1 MTRTGRIVAV
11 SATALLGIT
20 VLAGCSAS
28 TSSAPAA
35 PASSA
40 AAASSAAPASEA
52 ASPAASPIGGD
63 VLPPVIVDATAT
75 TAEAK
80 VGDTIVF
87 NVTKL
92 AGTTIS
98 TSTPDLVELTQGGE
112 KDGAEFNP
120 GAKALAAGTAVVTV
134 TNPDSSM
141 RDVTITITQ

>member
-1 MTRTGRIVAV
+1 MTRTGRIVAA
-11 SATALLGIT
+11 SATALLGIG

-28 TSSAPAA
+28 TSSTP
-35 PASSA
+35 
-40 AAASSAAPASEA
+40 AAPASEA
-52 ASPAASPIGGD
+52 AASAAASPIGGD
-63 VLPPVIVDATAT
+63 VLPPVMVDATAT
-75 TAEAK
+75 TATAK

-87 NVTKL
+87 NVAKV

-120 GAKALAAGTAVVTV
+120 AAKALAAGTAVVTV

-141 RDVTITITQ
+141 RDVTITISE

>member
-1 MTRTGRIVAV
+1 MTRTGRIVAA
-11 SATALLGIT
+11 SATALLGIA

-28 TSSAPAA
+28 TSSTPDA
-35 PASSA
+35 PASD
-40 AAASSAAPASEA
+40 AAASAGV
-52 ASPAASPIGGD
+52 IGGD
-63 VLPPVIVDATAT
+63 VLPPVIVEPTAT

-87 NVTKL
+87 NVVKL

-112 KDGAEFNP
+112 QDGAEFNP
-120 GAKALAAGTAVVTV
+120 GAKAIAAGTAIVTV

-141 RDVTITITQ
+141 RDVTITISE

>member
-1 MTRTGRIVAV
+1 MTRTGRIVAA
-11 SATALLGIT
+11 SATALLGIA

-28 TSSAPAA
+28 TSSTP
-35 PASSA
+35 
-40 AAASSAAPASEA
+40 AAPASEA
-52 ASPAASPIGGD
+52 AASAAASPIGGD
-63 VLPPVIVDATAT
+63 VLPPIMVDATAT

-87 NVTKL
+87 NVAKL

-134 TNPDSSM
+134 TNPDRSM

>member
-1 MTRTGRIVAV
+1 MTRTGRIVAA
-11 SATALLGIT
+11 SATALLGIA

-28 TSSAPAA
+28 TSSTPAA
-35 PASSA
+35 PASD
-40 AAASSAAPASEA
+40 AAASAGV
-52 ASPAASPIGGD
+52 IGGD
-63 VLPPVIVDATAT
+63 VLPPVIVEPTAT

-87 NVTKL
+87 NVVKL

-120 GAKALAAGTAVVTV
+120 GAKALAAGTAIITV

-141 RDVTITITQ
+141 RDVTITISE

>member
-1 MTRTGRIVAV
+1 MTRTGRIVAA
-11 SATALLGIT
+11 SATALLGIA

-28 TSSAPAA
+28 GSSSMDQAA
-35 PASSA
+35 TPASSA
-40 AAASSAAPASEA
+40 EVSDGA
-52 ASPAASPIGGD
+52 GM
-63 VLPPVIVDATAT
+63 LPPVIVEPTAT

-80 VGDTIVF
+80 VGDTVVF
-87 NVTKL
+87 NVDKL

-112 KDGAEFNP
+112 QDGAEFNP

-141 RDVTITITQ
+141 RDVTITISE

>member
-1 MTRTGRIVAV
+1 MTRTGRIVAA
-11 SATALLGIT
+11 SATALLGIA

-28 TSSAPAA
+28 TSSTPDA
-35 PASSA
+35 PASD
-40 AAASSAAPASEA
+40 AAASAGV
-52 ASPAASPIGGD
+52 IGGD
-63 VLPPVIVDATAT
+63 VLPPVIVEPTAT

-87 NVTKL
+87 NVVKL

-112 KDGAEFNP
+112 QDGAEFNP
-120 GAKALAAGTAVVTV
+120 GAKALAAGTAIITV

-141 RDVTITITQ
+141 RDVTITISE

>member
-1 MTRTGRIVAV
+1 MTRTGRIVAA
-11 SATALLGIT
+11 SATALLGIA

-28 TSSAPAA
+28 TSSTPDA
-35 PASSA
+35 PASD
-40 AAASSAAPASEA
+40 AAASAGV
-52 ASPAASPIGGD
+52 IGGD
-63 VLPPVIVDATAT
+63 VLPPVIVEPTAT

-87 NVTKL
+87 NVVKL

-112 KDGAEFNP
+112 QDGAEFNP
-120 GAKALAAGTAVVTV
+120 GARALAAGTAIVTV

-141 RDVTITITQ
+141 RDVTITISE